1 MVKWKIRAFGQSED
15 LALELKVNPSNY
27 GRSKQVDVV
36 YEQLVDGSACRI
48 VSPLTFKKEEVQLV
62 WANVDR
68 EQLDILMGWVGYV
81 KPVVI
86 KDHLGEIFTAWVDGL
101 EKQYLISG
109 TLEQRYAVNIK
120 LREV

>member
-1 MVKWKIRAFGQSED
+1 MVKWKIREFGQQGYLTLD
-15 LALELKVNPSNY
+15 VNPSNY

-36 YEQLVDGSACRI
+36 YEQLVDGSQCRI
-48 VSPLTFKKEEVQLV
+48 VSPITFKKEEVQLV
-62 WANVDR
+62 WANVNQA
-68 EQLDILMGWVGYV
+68 QLDVLMSYNNKKVEIV
-81 KPVVI
+81 
-86 KDHLGEIFTAWVDGL
+86 DHLLAIFAAWVDGV